1 MYLCLGYDMT
11 FGNFSASRGWLAKV
25 TRVVDCGLDALR
37 GWVLLCEAVTFPTKT
52 PLPRRRR
59 PPKRWI
65 WQRETSGA
73 DLDVCARS
81 EPVPR

>member
-65 WQRETSGA
+65 CSARPAVQT
-73 DLDVCARS
+73 DVCAK
-81 EPVPR
+81 